1 MGAEKKGGGAY
12 MNLPDDS
19 FSFGAY
25 NSLADWGIRAVK
37 YDVLTPAKR
46 PRKVQIPMRS
56 GMYDFGALCWEERT
70 VRIECTLE
78 RKISRGE
85 LREIAGALS
94 RKSQLRLWDEP
105 DKYYLGELY
114 DPAEILDYY
123 DEAMRDFTLSF
134 VCEPFAFGPV
144 TTVPLT
150 MGANP
155 VAYRGTAPAPC
166 LIVLRNLSREAAQ
179 TVTITAVKRSV

>member
-1 MGAEKKGGGAY
+1 MIMPG
-12 MNLPDDS
+12 DS
-19 FSFGAY
+19 FSFGSY
-25 NSLADWGIRAVK
+25 NSLTDWGIRAVK
-37 YDVLTPAKR
+37 YDVLTPTKR

-56 GMYDFGALCWEERT
+56 GMYDFGAQNWEERT

-78 RKISRGE
+78 RKASRSE

-105 DKYYLGELY
+105 DKYYLVELY

-123 DEAMRDFTLSF
+123 DESMRDFTLIF

-144 TTVPLT
+144 TTVPLA
-150 MGANP
+150 MGSNLI
-155 VAYRGTAPAPC
+155 AYRGTAPAPC
-166 LIVLRNLSREAAQ
+166 LIVLRNLSQETAQ

>member
-1 MGAEKKGGGAY
+1 MPG
-12 MNLPDDS
+12 DS

-25 NSLADWGIRAVK
+25 NSLTDWGVRAVK

-56 GMYDFGALCWEERT
+56 GMYDFGAQNWEERT

-78 RKISRGE
+78 RKISRGG

-114 DPAEILDYY
+114 DPAEILDYC

-134 VCEPFAFGPV
+134 ICEPFAFGPV
-144 TTVPLT
+144 TTAPLT

-155 VAYRGTAPAPC
+155 MAYRGTAPAPC
-166 LIVLRNLSREAAQ
+166 LIVLRNLSQTSAS
-179 TVTITAVKRSV
+179 TVTITAVKRSG

>member
-1 MGAEKKGGGAY
+1 MSKIPA
-12 MNLPDDS
+12 DS
-19 FSFGAY
+19 FSFGTV
-25 NSLADWGIRAVK
+25 NSLTDWGIRAVK

-56 GMYDFGALCWEERT
+56 GMYDYGAVCWEERT

-78 RKISRGE
+78 RKISRSE

-94 RKSQLRLWDEP
+94 QKSRLRLWDEP
-105 DKYYLGELY
+105 DKYYVGELY

-123 DEAMRDFTLSF
+123 DEALRDFTLNF
-134 VCEPFAFGPV
+134 VCEPFAYGSTV
-144 TTVPLT
+144 THPIAS
-150 MGANP
+150 GENRIG
-155 VAYRGTAPAPC
+155 YRGTAETPC
-166 LIVLRNLSREAAQ
+166 VIVLNNQSGAEAQ

>member
-1 MGAEKKGGGAY
+1 MTMPG
-12 MNLPDDS
+12 DS
-19 FSFGAY
+19 FSFGSY

-56 GMYDFGALCWEERT
+56 GMYDFGAQNWEERT

-105 DKYYLGELY
+105 DKYYMGELY

-134 VCEPFAFGPV
+134 VCEPFALGPV
-144 TTVPLT
+144 IAAPLT
-150 MGANP
+150 MGSNSI
-155 VAYRGTAPAPC
+155 AYQGTAPSPC
-166 LIVLRNLSREAAQ
+166 LIVLRNLSQTNAS
-179 TVTITAVKRSV
+179 TVTITAVKRSG